1 MPFHYPNPV
10 TGMAFAPDKGEVG
23 AYHRPPGTP
32 EQQQSLTV
40 GRLAD
45 GTQPIAEPPRD

>member
-1 MPFHYPNPV
+1 V
-10 TGMAFAPDKGEVG
+10 TGEPFRPDTGQVG
-23 AYHRPPGTP
+23 AYHRPPGTA
-32 EQQQSLTV
+32 EQAQSLEV